1 MSSALKPIAAITV
14 ATLTAD
20 AVWLTLN
27 HPYHAQL
34 FKEIQHEPMT
44 VRWFPAALVYVLI
57 VAAIYFFAVRDA
69 KSLLEAAGRG
79 ALIGLSMYGL
89 YDLTNYATLTN
100 YSFSMTVTDMLWG
113 TTLCAFGAL
122 VGFYIRS
129 F

>member
-14 ATLTAD
+14 ATLAAD

-44 VRWFPAALVYVLI
+44 VRWFPAVLVYVLI
-57 VAAIYFFAVRDA
+57 IAAIYFFAVRDA

-89 YDLTNYATLTN
+89 YDLTNYATLIN
-100 YSFSMTVTDMLWG
+100 YSFAMTVTDMLWG
-113 TTLCAFGAL
+113 TALCAFGAL
-122 VGFYIRS
+122 CGFYIRS